1 MAKKKNKQP
10 TDSVKMMTPR
20 GDEVLVP
27 LKKVAVKKSWGWVI
41 VEVGSTSSP
50 QDEKPANKGRK

>member
-1 MAKKKNKQP
+1 MAKVKKKTQ
-10 TDSVKMMTPR
+10 SEAVKMMTPR

-41 VEVGSTSSP
+41 IEVGSTSSP